1 MKTGSEGN
9 TISTEDMNKGN
20 SLKPTRQDTNS
31 LPYKSDGVLLV
42 SPESTDCM
50 FPASWTGSI

>member
-9 TISTEDMNKGN
+9 TIFMEDMNKGK
-20 SLKPTRQDTNS
+20 SLKPTRQDSNS
-31 LPYKSDGVLLV
+31 LPYKSNGVRLV